1 MKYISIAALLALVGT
16 VNAGGVRDIIAKQ
29 DKYNMFDQKQKD
41 FIDGGKVVKINETSE
56 TIIVQNTTD
65 TSGGGDAGGDA
76 GDETVPS
83 ENGTV
88 PSGNQTVPDIPSESG
103 NGTAPSGNASEGNKT
118 YPHGG

>member
-65 TSGGGDAGGDA
+65 TSGGGDAG
-76 GDETVPS
+76 DETVPS
-83 ENGTV
+83 GNG
-88 PSGNQTVPDIPSESG
+88 TVPDIPSESG